1 MRFVSGHILRRTRS
15 ILRIF
20 NKTKDVNPV
29 SNIACAILRSR
40 FRWRHSRM
48 PFRILESLHGNGGSG
63 NMNTSRR
70 AGIIIPLVSIM
81 AAFALSAQA
90 EEGKGPPEKGVQ
102 GKPAVQAARPGPGR
116 PGPGAGR
123 GPQDAHFARGG
134 LPARNFGGRAYH
146 GHLAWEGGR
155 WRHEI
160 HNGREGWW
168 WDVGGA
174 WYFYPQPMEGPPAY
188 VSEVEIMDD
197 VGPVGPPVAG
207 GYPPPPGYYPPP
219 PAAYVPPPPPPPP
232 DPAASAVGGAMV
244 GGLLGGLI
252 SGRPSGAIAGAVA
265 GGTVG
270 AIAGAQ
276 AAARPGYYL
285 AQGGCYYRYPSGQ
298 YVQVD
303 PRSCY

>member
-1 MRFVSGHILRRTRS
+1 VRFVSGQILRRTRS

-29 SNIACAILRSR
+29 SNIADAIRRCR
-40 FRWRHSRM
+40 FGWRCSRM
-48 PFRILESLHGNGGSG
+48 PFRILESLLGNGGSG

-90 EEGKGPPEKGVQ
+90 QEVKHTPEKGVQ
-102 GKPAVQAARPGPGR
+102 GKPAVQAGRPGPGR
-116 PGPGAGR
+116 PGPGVGR
-123 GPQDAHFARGG
+123 GPQDARFARGG

-146 GHLAWEGGR
+146 GRLAWEGGR

-160 HNGREGWW
+160 HNGRDGWW

-188 VSEVEIMDD
+188 VSEVEVMDD
-197 VGPVGPPVAG
+197 VGPDGPPVAG
-207 GYPPPPGYYPPP
+207 GYPPPGYPPP
-219 PAAYVPPPPPPPP
+219 PVAYAPPPPPPPP
-232 DPAASAVGGAMV
+232 DPAASAVGGAVV

-252 SGRPSGAIAGAVA
+252 SGRPGGAIAGAVT
-265 GGTVG
+265 GGAVG

-285 AQGGCYYRYPSGQ
+285 AQGGCYFRYPSGQ